1 MTIKITITNDDTR
14 GENAI
19 VEVKNINPDFSPKDL
34 DPRTNYANR
43 VELKGGEKAIVWV
56 SSDSSVVVN
65 EVKNG

>member
-19 VEVKNINPDFSPKDL
+19 VKVLNINPDGTPKDL

-43 VELKGGEKAIVWV
+43 RELKGGETTVMWV
-56 SSDSSVVVN
+56 SYDTSIVIH